1 MMGRRRRRR
10 RKYSYTDGAV
20 ASDTV
25 IAFVIAGLCLGV
37 EVVGYIASII
47 TRGNVPDIFGTLYLC
62 AVILS
67 ATGML
72 FGIFGHR
79 AQEGGV
85 SAKRMSI
92 ILNLVGFVV
101 PIATY
106 ISGLI

>member
-1 MMGRRRRRR
+1 MGRRRRRR
-10 RKYSYTDGAV
+10 KKYSYTDGAT
-20 ASDTV
+20 ASDTI

-37 EVVGYIASII
+37 EAVGFVASII
-47 TRGNVPDIFGTLYLC
+47 TKGNVPELFGTLYLC
-62 AVILS
+62 AIILS
-67 ATGML
+67 ITGML

-92 ILNLVGFVV
+92 ILNLVAMII
-101 PIATY
+101 PIATF

>member
-1 MMGRRRRRR
+1 MGRRRRRR
-10 RKYSYTDGAV
+10 RKYSYTDGAT
-20 ASDTV
+20 ASDTI

-37 EVVGYIASII
+37 EVVGFVASII
-47 TRGNVPDIFGTLYLC
+47 TKGNVPGIFGTLYLC
-62 AVILS
+62 AIILS
-67 ATGML
+67 VTGML

-92 ILNLVGFVV
+92 ILNLVAMII
-101 PIATY
+101 PIATF